1 MIGNGGEIFVF
12 DMGNSVKIADFVK
25 RLIGLLGATYVEI
38 KYTGLRDGEK
48 FYEKLLNKEEKT
60 SLFHT
65 RRLSLLQFAN

>member
-60 SLFHT
+60 TLFHT
-65 RRLSLLQFAN
+65 RRLSSLQVAN